1 MYQKTEDGLGLEGCC
16 LDCHPSFCS
25 VLFFPWTWSADDL
38 GAAIDSI
45 LSIVLF
51 PRGWN
56 VWMEE
61 KRGTIL
67 ITYLALSKRD

>member
-1 MYQKTEDGLGLEGCC
+1 MYQKTEDGLGLGGCC

-38 GAAIDSI
+38 GAALDSI

-51 PRGWN
+51 PRG
-56 VWMEE
+56 
-61 KRGTIL
+61 
-67 ITYLALSKRD
+67 